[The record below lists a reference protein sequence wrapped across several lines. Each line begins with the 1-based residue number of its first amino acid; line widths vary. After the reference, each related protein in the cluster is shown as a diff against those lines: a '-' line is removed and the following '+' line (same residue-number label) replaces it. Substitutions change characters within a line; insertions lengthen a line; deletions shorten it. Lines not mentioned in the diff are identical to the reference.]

1 MSNVADDNR
10 VFLKIRSDR
19 EAQQAYRELI
29 AALEKFPHDQRQS
42 VITKALEELAD
53 SERRQ
58 RLLDLAREM
67 STEELAR
74 RLGQP
79 ERANP

>member
-1 MSNVADDNR
+1 
-10 VFLKIRSDR
+10 LPP
-19 EAQQAYRELI
+19 
-29 AALEKFPHDQRQS
+29 LEKFPADQRAS

-74 RLGQP
+74 RLGRP
-79 ERANP
+79 ERASP

>member
-10 VFLKIRSDR
+10 AFSKIRSDR
-19 EAQQAYRELI
+19 EAQQAYRDLI
-29 AALEKFPHDQRQS
+29 AVLEKFPVEQRES
-42 VITKALEELAD
+42 VITKALGELAD
-53 SERRQ
+53 AERRQ
-58 RLLDLAREM
+58 KLLDLAREM

-79 ERANP
+79 ERASP

>member
-1 MSNVADDNR
+1 MSNVADENR
-10 VFLKIRSDR
+10 AFLKIRSDR
-19 EAQQAYRELI
+19 EAQQAHRELI
-29 AALEKFPHDQRQS
+29 AVLEKFPADQRES

-79 ERANP
+79 ERPSP

>member
-10 VFLKIRSDR
+10 GVLKIRSDR
-19 EAQQAYRELI
+19 EAQQAYRDLI
-29 AALEKFPHDQRQS
+29 AVLEKFPADQRAS
-42 VITKALEELAD
+42 LIAKALEELAEA
-53 SERRQ
+53 ERRQ

-79 ERANP
+79 